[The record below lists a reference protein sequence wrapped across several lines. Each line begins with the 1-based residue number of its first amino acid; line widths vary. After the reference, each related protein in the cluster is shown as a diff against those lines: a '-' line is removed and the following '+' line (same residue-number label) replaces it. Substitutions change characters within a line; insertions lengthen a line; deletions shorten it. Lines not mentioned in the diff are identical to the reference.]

1 MVKIR
6 ETNKNQMFGI
16 VDVDLLDNGTRHPN
30 LVLMK
35 IAGYLR
41 DQNISYQFIFE
52 DSTDINNFDY
62 IYASKVFTF
71 SKEPSFLA
79 KFFKKNNLFKG
90 GTGYYA
96 EEENQ
101 EIFNRM
107 REDDMMRLEND
118 PLLPNFS
125 MAHQMPDYNLYNKF
139 IEKEIAKGK
148 QLQQYKDYQ
157 QFSIGFFTRGCIRK
171 CPFCINR
178 NINYVYNYS
187 KLEDFVD
194 NDRPR
199 IYLWDDNFLAA
210 KNWKELLLNLKATK
224 KPFQFR
230 QGLDMRLMT
239 EEKAEMLSKCNYYG
253 DYIFAFDQWEERF
266 IIEKKLKIWK
276 SYCATKTTKFY
287 LFCGFELT
295 ETDDDKFFEDVFYL
309 FKRIEFLMSF
319 GCLSYVMRHEDYKN
333 HPLGNIYTQIARWC
347 NQPQFYKKMSF
358 KEFIDRNQSYQE
370 EHSNS
375 KNICKSL
382 RTYNCFKNKYSYR
395 WSEIEPLFTMKYQ
408 NTINS
413 LLWEEQVTNTIT

>member
-1 MVKIR
+1 MSKY
-6 ETNKNQMFGI
+6 FGI
-16 VDVDLLDNGTRHPN
+16 IDIDLLDNGTRHPN

-41 DQNISYQFIFE
+41 DHKISYKFIFDNSE
-52 DSTDINNFDY
+52 NINIFDY

-71 SKEPSFLA
+71 SKEPNFLA
-79 KFFKKNNLFKG
+79 NFRKKDNIFRG

-101 EIFNRM
+101 GIFNRM
-107 REDDMMRLEND
+107 RDEDMMRLESD

-125 MAHQMPDYNLYNKF
+125 MKHQMPDYNLYDKF
-139 IEKEIAKGK
+139 IAKEITKGK
-148 QLQQYKDYQ
+148 QPLKYKDYQ
-157 QFSIGFFTRGCIRK
+157 QFSIGFLTRGCIRK

-178 NINYVYNYS
+178 NIDYVYDYS
-187 KLEDFVD
+187 KLKDFVD
-194 NDRPR
+194 NSRSS
-199 IYLWDDNFLAA
+199 IYLWDDNFLASR
-210 KNWKELLLNLKATK
+210 NWKELLLQLKATK

-266 IIEKKLKIWK
+266 IIEKKLEIWK
-276 SYCATKTTKFY
+276 SFCSNKTTKFY
-287 LFCGFELT
+287 LFCGFNLT
-295 ETDDDKFFEDVFYL
+295 EADDDKLFEDVFYL
-309 FKRIEFLMSF
+309 FKRIEILMSY
-319 GCLSYVMRHEDYKN
+319 GCLGYVMRHEDYQN

-370 EHSNS
+370 EHSKS

-382 RTYNCFKNKYSYR
+382 STYNNFKDKYASN
-395 WSEIEPLFTMKYQ
+395 WNEIEPLFNMKYQ
-408 NTINS
+408 NKINS
-413 LLWEEQVTNTIT
+413 SLCKIKT